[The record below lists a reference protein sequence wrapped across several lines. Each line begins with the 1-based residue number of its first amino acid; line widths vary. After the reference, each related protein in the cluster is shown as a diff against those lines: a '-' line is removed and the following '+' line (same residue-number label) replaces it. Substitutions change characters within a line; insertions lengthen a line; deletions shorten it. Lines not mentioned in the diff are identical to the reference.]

1 MNWNLQLWAL
11 VGALVLA
18 LSGGAAAQ
26 RAALPAA
33 SLQPISPAVSEAE
46 RLIHAGK
53 FAQAEAILREQL
65 RTQPR
70 DADATYE
77 LAYCLL
83 RQDHPADALKV
94 YTAAAALRKPS
105 SAELVSVGQA
115 YAVLGDDADAD
126 KWTLQALRE
135 DPKNAQA
142 WYSLGRIRYTD
153 QRFAEAA
160 ACYKHVLELSPRNV
174 KAENNLGLAY
184 EGQNR
189 SAAAEA
195 AYRQA
200 ISWQAAEPAA
210 EGGEQPLLNLAII
223 LLHRGDTAEAEPLLV
238 KAAQIA
244 PEDPRIHEQLGH
256 LYLQETRFDLAAKEF
271 QQAIAGDP
279 KNSGLHFLLGQAYKH
294 LGRAQEAQA
303 QFAAAAELAKPAEN
317 HQNR

>member
-1 MNWNLQLWAL
+1 VNWKQLWLPLAGLAL
-11 VGALVLA
+11 VAGELAGAQQA
-18 LSGGAAAQ
+18 SP
-26 RAALPAA
+26 PAN
-33 SLQPISPAVSEAE
+33 SLQPLSPAVSEAQE
-46 RLIHAGK
+46 LIHASK
-53 FAQAEAILREQL
+53 FAQAEAVLREQL

-83 RQDHPADALKV
+83 REDHPADALKV

-153 QRFAEAA
+153 QRFADAA
-160 ACYKHVLELSPRNV
+160 ACYKHVLELSPHNV
-174 KAENNLGLAY
+174 KAQNNLGLAY

-189 SAAAEA
+189 SAEAEA

-200 ISWQAAEPAA
+200 IAWQDAEPAA

-223 LLHRGDTAEAEPLLV
+223 LLHRGDTSQAEPLLV

-244 PEDPRIHEQLGH
+244 PKDPRIHEQLGH

-271 QQAIAGDP
+271 EQAIAEDP

-294 LGRAQEAQA
+294 LGRAQDAQA
-303 QFAAAAELAKPAEN
+303 QFAAAAELAKPAANSQN
-317 HQNR
+317 H